1 VQREGD
7 GTGNGFSPGTQRY
20 NSGIFLMTSK
30 HIFGPVLSRRLG
42 LSLGVDLIPF
52 KTCSYDCVYCECGST
67 TVKTI
72 TRQDFFPAGDMIAE
86 LRTVLA
92 SRPHLDSITLA
103 GSGEPTLSR
112 SLGPVNT
119 FVKREYPEYTL
130 SVLTNGSLMTY
141 RGVQEELSLADRV
154 IPTLTSVSQETFE
167 RIHRPHPSL
176 RIEAIIEGMVQ
187 FREMYS
193 GAIWLE
199 VFIIPGLNTTAE
211 ELAGL
216 KEAIE
221 RINPDHVQLNT
232 LDRPPAEGW
241 VEAATDTELER
252 VCAVLG
258 RSGIEIVGRKLPVS
272 QAMKVNTEAGD
283 LVRATLCRRPS
294 TVEDLVRTTGLSGG
308 EVAKIL
314 GVLERKREVTSQRG
328 TRGVF
333 YAIHQKNPI
342 NGDA

>member
-1 VQREGD
+1 MIQR
-7 GTGNGFSPGTQRY
+7 
-20 NSGIFLMTSK
+20 

-42 LSLGVDLIPF
+42 LSLGVDLISF
-52 KTCSYDCVYCECGST
+52 KTCSYDCVYCECGPT
-67 TVKTI
+67 TLHTI
-72 TRQDFFPAGDMIAE
+72 TRQDFFPAEDVIAE
-86 LRTVLA
+86 LRNVLA

-103 GSGEPTLSR
+103 GSGEPTLSL
-112 SLGPVNT
+112 SLGRVINC
-119 FVKREYPEYTL
+119 VKNEYPEYTL
-130 SVLTNGSLMTY
+130 SILTNGSLFIDGTV
-141 RGVQEELSLADRV
+141 REELAPADRV

-167 RIHRPHPSL
+167 RIHHPYPSL
-176 RIEAIIEGMVQ
+176 RIEAIITGMVQ

-193 GAIWLE
+193 GALWLE

-216 KEAIE
+216 KGAIE
-221 RINPDHVQLNT
+221 RINPDRIQLNT

-241 VEAATDTELER
+241 VKAATDAELER

-258 RSGIEIVGRKLPVS
+258 VSDIEIVGRKLPVS
-272 QAMKVNTEAGD
+272 RAMKTNTEAGD
-283 LVRATLCRRPS
+283 LIRATLCRRPS

-314 GVLERKREVTSQRG
+314 GALEREGTVTSKRG

-333 YAIHQKNPI
+333 YTICRKP
-342 NGDA
+342 NGRGNT